1 MSPKPIPVQPF
12 GQTGHQS
19 SRLIF
24 GAVALSG
31 APQEK
36 IDRTLDLLFE
46 YGINHIDTAASYGDS
61 ELKLGPWMERYRDR
75 FFLAT
80 KTGDRTYNGAKESIH
95 RSLERLRLSAV
106 DLIQLHYLVDP
117 QEWDTAMGPEGA
129 LEALIE
135 AREQGLTRFIGVT
148 GHDIPIPEMHQ
159 KSLARFPFDSVLLP
173 YNWIVMQNPRYAHH
187 FEQLMG
193 VCKERGIAVQTI
205 KALASGA
212 WGDAPHTSP
221 VWYRPF
227 SEQAQ
232 IDKAVH
238 WVLGREGFFLNTVGD
253 LDLLPKV
260 LDAAARFE
268 RRPTEEEMRVAMANA
283 QPLFT

>member
-36 IDRTLDLLFE
+36 IERTLDLLFE

-80 KTGDRTYNGAKESIH
+80 KTGDRTYNGAKESIQ
-95 RSLERLRLSAV
+95 RSLERLRVSAV

-173 YNWIVMQNPRYAHH
+173 YNWIVMQNPRYAQH

-193 VCKERGIAVQTI
+193 VCKARGIAVQTI

-212 WGDAPHTSP
+212 WGDASHTSP

-227 SEQAQ
+227 TEQAL

-268 RRPTEEEMRVAMANA
+268 RRPTEEEMRAAMANA